1 MAYIWL
7 YDPYITPK
15 GGSGPQ
21 VDGLHLELR
30 GARHPVAVSVM
41 GMSKDSNPK

>member
-1 MAYIWL
+1 MAYILL

-15 GGSGPQ
+15 VGSGPQ

-30 GARHPVAVSVM
+30 SAWRVAP
-41 GMSKDSNPK
+41 GGRGGDGYEQI